1 MADLFG
7 HPFFIKLSLMLHD
20 ILLIITLFV
29 LETIL
34 SVDNAAVLAVMVKD
48 LPGKQS
54 KRALQYGMA
63 GALVFRGL
71 SLFLVSYLLSY
82 DLGWLKVI
90 GGLYLLRL
98 TYTHF
103 TPKID
108 SPEEGIDKNKN
119 RIYKFFLGKIG
130 LFWSTVI
137 MVEIMDMVFSID
149 NIFAA
154 VAMTDKFW
162 IIFAGVAAGI
172 ITMRFVAMRFVK
184 LMDKYPALEKSAY
197 IVIGL
202 LGLKLVLTGVFDY
215 FPDTA
220 VARLLGNH
228 YTDLAFSVITLSVF
242 FMPLARKPKA

>member
-1 MADLFG
+1 
-7 HPFFIKLSLMLHD
+7 MLHD
-20 ILLIITLFV
+20 ILLILALFL

-34 SVDNAAVLAVMVKD
+34 SVDNAAVLAIMVKD
-48 LPGKQS
+48 LPGKQKS
-54 KRALQYGMA
+54 RALQYGMA
-63 GALVFRGL
+63 GALIFRGL

-119 RIYKFFLGKIG
+119 RVYRFFLGKIG

-162 IIFAGVAAGI
+162 LIFAGVAAGI
-172 ITMRFVAMRFVK
+172 IAMRFVAMRFVK
-184 LMDKYPALEKSAY
+184 LMAKYPALEKSAY

-202 LGLKLVLTGVFDY
+202 LGLKLVLAGIFDY
-215 FPDTA
+215 FPTTTIA
-220 VARLLGNH
+220 GILKNH
-228 YTDLAFSVITLSVF
+228 YTDLVFSVITLVIF
-242 FMPLARKPKA
+242 FLPLIRKPKS